1 MLTSHR
7 ELTNELELLFG
18 YLFTQDEPKKY
29 KYLPF
34 NYLMVTQFN
43 FQKRLVDLI
52 DREIA
57 NCNAGLKSFVTIK
70 VNQLQDH
77 ILIDKLYQAGQA
89 GVPVHVIVSESSSLI
104 SGLPSISDNII
115 VSRHVDRYTENTR
128 IFHFGNRG
136 NDEIFFSSCDWTYR
150 NLHRRIDICFPVLD
164 EVLKNQTR
172 MVLRNYANDNQKSV
186 RLDMYQNNLRIT
198 DESRFKLRAQEANYK
213 LTEKLEK
220 NTIQK

>member
-1 MLTSHR
+1 
-7 ELTNELELLFG
+7 LLFG
-18 YLFTQDEPKKY
+18 YLFTQDEPNKY

-43 FQKRLVDLI
+43 LQKKLVDLI

-57 NCNAGLKSFVTIK
+57 NCNAGLKSFITIK

-89 GVPVHVIVSESSSLI
+89 GVPVHVIISESCSLI
-104 SGLPSISDNII
+104 SGLPSLSDNII
-115 VSRHVDRYTENTR
+115 VSRHVDRYIENTR

-136 NDEIFFSSCDWTYR
+136 NDEIFYSSCDWTYR

-164 EVLKNQTR
+164 ESLKNQTR
-172 MVLRNYANDNQKSV
+172 QILRNYANDNQKSV
-186 RLDMYQNNLRIT
+186 RLDLYQNNLRIL
-198 DESRFKLRAQEANYK
+198 DDSKMKIKAQEANYR
-213 LTEKLEK
+213 LAEKLEK
-220 NTIQK
+220 NQVFQ